1 MTLVPS
7 ERLLTLLGFFEIL
20 ISLASTYVWQCHRL
34 TTSSSPPSR
43 KFFLPGHSSR
53 GSPLVGDPINSGKAI
68 CRVVISSC
76 SSDTGGKLSA
86 VDTFNPRYNSLVYKC
101 SIGVVDVVNSELNMD
116 FLVGV
121 KYVWLKLNGL
131 TLILCPRWKI
141 LELMPSLL
149 HWKSYIT
156 NKYWKKKRSESEW
169 KKKRRQHQMLT

>member
-7 ERLLTLLGFFEIL
+7 ERLLTFLGFFFLIL
-20 ISLASTYVWQCHRL
+20 ISVASTYVWQCHRL

-43 KFFLPGHSSR
+43 KLFLPGHTSR

-68 CRVVISSC
+68 CRVVVSSC

-101 SIGVVDVVNSELNMD
+101 SISVVDVVNSELNMD

-149 HWKSYIT
+149 HWKSYVK
-156 NKYWKKKRSESEW
+156 NEY
-169 KKKRRQHQMLT
+169 

>member
-7 ERLLTLLGFFEIL
+7 ERLLTFLGFFFLIL
-20 ISLASTYVWQCHRL
+20 ISVASTYVWQCHRL

-43 KFFLPGHSSR
+43 KLFLPGHTPR

-68 CRVVISSC
+68 CRVVVSSC

-86 VDTFNPRYNSLVYKC
+86 VDTFNPRYNSFVYKC
-101 SIGVVDVVNSELNMD
+101 SISVVDVVNSELNMD

-121 KYVWLKLNGL
+121 KFVWLKLNGL
-131 TLILCPRWKI
+131 TLILCPRWKV

-149 HWKSYIT
+149 HWKSNIK
-156 NKYWKKKRSESEW
+156 NKY
-169 KKKRRQHQMLT
+169 